1 MEGERAWGPSKE
13 GNQFVLDE
21 KHHVRLEVE
30 PDPAQDAI
38 VIAWAR
44 ACLFKE
50 LKIGTSLEVLWL
62 RLCASNAGGSGS
74 IPGWETKILHAMWSK
89 N

>member
-21 KHHVRLEVE
+21 KHQVRLEVE

-38 VIAWAR
+38 VIA
-44 ACLFKE
+44 
-50 LKIGTSLEVLWL
+50 
-62 RLCASNAGGSGS
+62 
-74 IPGWETKILHAMWSK
+74 
-89 N
+89 